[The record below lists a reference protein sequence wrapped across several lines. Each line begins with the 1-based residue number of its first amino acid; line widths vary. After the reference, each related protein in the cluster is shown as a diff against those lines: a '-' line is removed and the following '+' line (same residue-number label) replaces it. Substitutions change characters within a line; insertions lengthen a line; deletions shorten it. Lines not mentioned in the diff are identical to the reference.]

1 MQSGVCLRSGVMP
14 HEVEKRE
21 FLAAHPLFGQLTPE
35 ELDRLAPYMRLVHHP
50 KDTVLFRKG
59 DPGTSMLVLLRGR
72 VKVCTHS
79 EDGRELVLNLF
90 NPGDLFGEIAFL
102 DQSER
107 SADAVALDDC
117 DLLVLER
124 RDFTPFLQS
133 HPEACMRLLGVLCQ
147 RVRRTSQ
154 FLEEVLFEEGPIRL
168 AKRLVYLAD
177 VFGQPTERG
186 IRIDI
191 PLSQQQLGNVV
202 GMSRESINKQLR
214 LWHAEGLVEWD
225 HGYYT
230 VLDLDALRDL

>member
-1 MQSGVCLRSGVMP
+1 MP
-14 HEVEKRE
+14 HDEEKRG

-35 ELDRLAPYMRLVHHP
+35 ELDRLAPYMRSVDQA
-50 KDTVLFRKG
+50 KGTVLFRKG
-59 DPGTSMLVLLRGR
+59 DPGTSMLLLRRGR

-90 NPGDLFGEIAFL
+90 NPGELFGEIAFL

-107 SADAVALDDC
+107 TADAVALDDC
-117 DLLVLER
+117 ELLVLER
-124 RDFTPFLQS
+124 RDFKPFLQS
-133 HPEACMRLLGVLCQ
+133 HPEACMRLMAVLCQ

-154 FLEEVLFEEGPIRL
+154 FLEEVLFEEAPERL
-168 AKRLVYLAD
+168 AKRLVYLAE
-177 VFGQPTERG
+177 VFGQRTERG

-214 LWHAEGLVEWD
+214 LWHAEGLVDWD

-230 VLDLDALRDL
+230 ILDLEALRAL